1 MLRGMRLEPDYP
13 DWLAGSVTIA
23 MVKAGRWK
31 EARELA
37 LDVVSKNVKDENA
50 RFNVTVALVVLS
62 VWEGRPNEAK
72 IRLTDLLSIRSNL
85 TVARIKAEPRYS
97 SIINNV
103 GDPGYVEKYISALRA
118 AGLPDGVD

>member
-1 MLRGMRLEPDYP
+1 MRLEPDYP
-13 DWLAGSVTIA
+13 DWLAGSVTNA

-103 GDPGYVEKYISALRA
+103 GDPGYVEKYISALKI
-118 AGLPDGVD
+118 AGLPDGTD

>member
-13 DWLAGSVTIA
+13 DWLAGSVTNA

-103 GDPGYVEKYISALRA
+103 GDPGYVEKYISALKI
-118 AGLPDGVD
+118 AGLPDGTD